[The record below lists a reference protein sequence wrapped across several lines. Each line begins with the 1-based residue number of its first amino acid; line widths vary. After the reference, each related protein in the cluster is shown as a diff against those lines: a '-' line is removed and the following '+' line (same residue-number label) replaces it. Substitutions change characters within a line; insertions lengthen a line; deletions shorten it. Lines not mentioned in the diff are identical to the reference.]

1 MGKFTTLTLLP
12 TGVYRP
18 QIAEDVSV
26 YHRSMVVQIWNLA
39 HPVYIL
45 LLKNKEY
52 RVVWLGPAEAP
63 MILVFSEVVH
73 DTLGLP
79 LRGLAVAAIGDTNTL
94 IQQAKDILC

>member
-18 QIAEDVSV
+18 QIGDDVSV
-26 YHRSMVVQIWNLA
+26 YHRSMLVQIWEPE
-39 HPVYIL
+39 HPLYAL
-45 LLKNKEY
+45 LLQEKEN

-63 MILVFSEVVH
+63 MILVFSEEVH
-73 DTLGLP
+73 ATLGLP
-79 LRGLAVAAIGDTNTL
+79 LRGIAVAAIGDTNTL